1 MAMDVRDVSYWVA
14 EAKLRRLERRVEAA
28 NAALLPHWDA
38 DFRNKYLEALRAE
51 VAAMEQDGGEIDALD
66 RENATL
72 IAEANR
78 KMDERRA
85 RRKADREAGVSPK
98 PRAKRLHKY
107 SKLRAIK

>member
-1 MAMDVRDVSYWVA
+1 MDVRDVSYWVA

-28 NAALLPHWDA
+28 NTALLPHRDV
-38 DFRNKYLEALRAE
+38 DSRDKYLEALRAE
-51 VAAMEQDGGEIDALD
+51 VAAMEQDGGEIEALD
-66 RENATL
+66 RENAAL

-85 RRKADREAGVSPK
+85 RRKADRAAGVPPK
-98 PRAKRLHKY
+98 PGVKRPHKY